1 MNVNLISIVIPVY
14 NSESTLSELL
24 ERLTQ
29 VTSNLKYN
37 FQIILIDDGSTDQSW
52 NKIEN
57 LFTKYPTITALRLTK
72 NFGQQAALLGGFKFC
87 KGELIITMDDDL
99 QHPPEEIIKLVSK
112 FEETKASVVYGLP
125 SNKQHSAIRNASSKA
140 VTLTSAS
147 GNHQGSSFR
156 LIKRE
161 IIEKIILNHQYN
173 FLFIDALLNWYTS
186 DFTTVEV
193 EHHARKAGKSGYT
206 FRKLF
211 SIHFKTMINYSVLP
225 LKLLIFGGILTSI
238 ISFFI
243 GTFFIWKKLMFDV
256 PLGYTS
262 IIVAILFSSGLIF
275 LGIGFLGLYIH
286 KIYEFNLNKPVYFVN
301 KILTLSNDN

>member
-1 MNVNLISIVIPVY
+1 MNVKLISIVIPVY

-29 VTSNLKYN
+29 VNSNLKYN

-72 NFGQQAALLGGFKFC
+72 NFGQQAALLAGFKFC

-140 VTLTSAS
+140 VTLTSAN

-193 EHHARKAGKSGYT
+193 EHHPRKAGKSGYT

-225 LKLLIFGGILTSI
+225 LKLLIYGGILTSI

>member
-1 MNVNLISIVIPVY
+1 MKVNQISIVIPVY

-24 ERLTQ
+24 ERLTE

-37 FQIILIDDGSTDQSW
+37 FQLILIDDGSTDQSW

-57 LFTKYPTITALRLTK
+57 LFTKYTSITALRLTK

-87 KGELIITMDDDL
+87 KGELILTMDDDL
-99 QHPPEEIIKLVSK
+99 QHPPEEIIKLISK

-125 SNKQHSAIRNASSKA
+125 KNKQHSAIRNASSKA
-140 VTLTSAS
+140 VTLTSAN

-161 IIEKIILNHQYN
+161 IIEKIILNHEYN

-193 EHHARKAGKSGYT
+193 EHHPRKVGKSGYT

-225 LKLLIFGGILTSI
+225 LKGIIYGGII
-238 ISFFI
+238 ISFLSFLA
-243 GTFFIWKKLMFDV
+243 GSYFIWKKLMFNV

-262 IIVAILFSSGLIF
+262 LIVAILFSSGLII
-275 LGIGFLGLYIH
+275 LGIGFIGLYIH
-286 KIYEFNLNKPVYFVN
+286 KLYEFNLRKPNYFVN
-301 KILTLSNDN
+301 KILTAKDDH